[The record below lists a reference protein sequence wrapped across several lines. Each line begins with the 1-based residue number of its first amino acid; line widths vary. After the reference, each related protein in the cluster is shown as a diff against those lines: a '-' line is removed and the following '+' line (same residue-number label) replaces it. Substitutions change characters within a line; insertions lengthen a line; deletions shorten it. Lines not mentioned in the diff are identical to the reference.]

1 MNFAVFSG
9 RLVRDPEIRYTSSI
23 KAVASFCVA
32 VDDGKTGSGEKRTSF
47 IDCVAWEKRAEFID
61 QYFIKGDPIIVAGR
75 MSTRTWEKDG
85 VKHKATELTV
95 TSVEFQ
101 RGKSRQDETEKP
113 TPSGAFNELDDDGGE
128 LPF

>member
-9 RLVRDPEIRYTSSI
+9 RLVRDPEIRYTNNK

-32 VDDGKTGSGEKRTSF
+32 VDDGKTASGEKKSSF

-85 VKHKATELTV
+85 AKHKATELTV

-101 RGKSRQDETEKP
+101 RGKPKDEAEKP
-113 TPSGAFNELDDDGGE
+113 TPSGAFEEIDDDGGE

>member
-9 RLVRDPEIRYTSSI
+9 RLVRDPEIRYTNSK
-23 KAVASFCVA
+23 KAVASFCIA
-32 VDDGKTGSGEKRTSF
+32 VDDGKTSSGEKKTSF

-85 VKHKATELTV
+85 MKHKATELTV

-101 RGKSRQDETEKP
+101 RGKARDEESPAPSR
-113 TPSGAFNELDDDGGE
+113 AFEELDDDGGE